1 MLHYDTVLEPQPV
14 ASHTAK
20 SVHHV
25 ITDDMQ
31 EMYMSS
37 DEETTTT
44 FSTVAAGD
52 SANMDH
58 DMESPMREESY
69 KQFQHAMESA
79 TDTHVSTCKSTY
91 FFDGGKRFI
100 SLPTL
105 GNSNIKAASLVSRMF
120 EHWLENK
127 ICHTSHTDQEDH
139 VPILEDSV
147 ELCSEDIMNTL
158 KQKGSVRAFNGLS
171 HVLVKIRAGHAY
183 FYHQLDDGQP
193 LLSQDMEDFFQQ
205 FPLFVEVTIHVK
217 TLDTKRLS
225 PQQPCKV
232 LLSMEN
238 MGINATKP
246 YRLME
251 EIHLS

>member
-1 MLHYDTVLEPQPV
+1 
-14 ASHTAK
+14 
-20 SVHHV
+20 
-25 ITDDMQ
+25 
-31 EMYMSS
+31 
-37 DEETTTT
+37 
-44 FSTVAAGD
+44 
-52 SANMDH
+52 
-58 DMESPMREESY
+58 
-69 KQFQHAMESA
+69 
-79 TDTHVSTCKSTY
+79 
-91 FFDGGKRFI
+91 
-100 SLPTL
+100 
-105 GNSNIKAASLVSRMF
+105 MF

-225 PQQPCKV
+225 PQQHCKV

-238 MGINATKP
+238 MGINASKP

-251 EIHLS
+251 EIQLS